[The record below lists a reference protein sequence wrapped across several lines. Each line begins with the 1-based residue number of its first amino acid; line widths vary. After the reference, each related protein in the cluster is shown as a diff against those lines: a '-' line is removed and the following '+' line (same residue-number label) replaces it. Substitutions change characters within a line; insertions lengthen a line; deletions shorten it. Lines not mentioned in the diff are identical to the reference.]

1 MIDFLSTYW
10 WRILLV
16 LILLAIPIYFVI
28 YFKDRVAI
36 IGEFLQFLKERKM
49 LWMMPIIIVFLLLS
63 IFILVA
69 EKSVVL
75 PFIYTLF

>member
-1 MIDFLSTYW
+1 M
-10 WRILLV
+10 

>member
-1 MIDFLSTYW
+1 M
-10 WRILLV
+10 

-63 IFILVA
+63 IFIVVA

>member
-1 MIDFLSTYW
+1 MVDFLLTYW
-10 WRILLV
+10 WRILIV

-63 IFILVA
+63 IFIIVA